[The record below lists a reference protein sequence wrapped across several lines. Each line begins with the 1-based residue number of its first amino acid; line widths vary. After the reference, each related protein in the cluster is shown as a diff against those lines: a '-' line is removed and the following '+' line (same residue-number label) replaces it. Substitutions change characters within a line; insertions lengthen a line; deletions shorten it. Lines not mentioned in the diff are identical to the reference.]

1 MRSRLDWCDVAVM
14 FSYPLVRE
22 IVAIVAIKMAILI
35 GAGLL
40 VFGPNRV
47 AITASSVEAHLFHS
61 ALESH

>member
-1 MRSRLDWCDVAVM
+1 M